1 MNLGHLGAVGEGLA
15 VIRTAGILVIFI
27 SCGR

>member
-1 MNLGHLGAVGEGLA
+1 MNPGHLGAVRERLA
-15 VIRTAGILVIFI
+15 VIRTGGILVIFI